1 MIRGLTSD
9 VVLLSDRKCALI
21 LAVEWPG
28 TVSDD
33 GVGCGGGAGYGYR
46 FPGPQLCAILSAAGD
61 MTAKE
66 QESEE
71 NSGSRPDGGTG
82 NGNCRM

>member
-1 MIRGLTSD
+1 VIRGLTSD
-9 VVLLSDRKCALI
+9 VVLLGDRKCALI

-28 TVSDD
+28 AVSDD
-33 GVGCGGGAGYGYR
+33 GVGCGGGAGYGYG
-46 FPGPQLCAILSAAGD
+46 FPGSQLCAILSAAGD

-66 QESEE
+66 QGSEE